1 MRNLVASRLLVVEAQ
16 LDAEV
21 ESLYGLTE
29 EDSAVVEAEAL
40 PRASDCRS
48 AGERR
53 AGLPDMAVDT
63 SIERWG
69 PPYSDG

>member
-40 PRASDCRS
+40 PRASD
-48 AGERR
+48 
-53 AGLPDMAVDT
+53 
-63 SIERWG
+63 
-69 PPYSDG
+69 